1 MEKMNILLTGGSGM
15 VGSNLLNNKAIKTFQ
30 VHAPNS
36 KELNLTN
43 FEAVCDYVEEIN
55 PKIIIHAAGKVG
67 GIQANIKEP
76 VRYFID
82 NLEMGR
88 NIVLAARKF
97 KIKKLINIGSCCLYP
112 RNQNAPISESLILKG
127 ELEPTNE
134 GFALAKI
141 ATARLCDY
149 IRREDPSCQ
158 YKTIIP
164 CGLYGEFDK
173 FDPTD
178 SHLMP
183 AIIQKVHQAK
193 VNKLSKVE
201 IWGDGQARRELM
213 YAADLAEALLK
224 AIQDFDKLPEYM
236 NIGLGF
242 DHTINEYYEAVA
254 QVVGFEG
261 EFIHDKSKPVGM
273 NRKLLNIDQQ
283 LNWGWSAK
291 HNLISGIEKTYR
303 YYLKNYIK

>member
-1 MEKMNILLTGGSGM
+1 MEKIKILLTGGSGM
-15 VGSNLLNNKAIKTFQ
+15 VGSNLLNNVGIKNFQ
-30 VHAPNS
+30 IYAPTS
-36 KELNLTN
+36 KDLNLTDY
-43 FEAVCDYVEEIN
+43 ESVCNYIEKIN
-55 PKIIIHAAGKVG
+55 PNIIIHAAGKVG

-76 VRYFID
+76 VAYFID
-82 NLEMGR
+82 NLDMGR

-97 KIKKLINIGSCCLYP
+97 KIKKIINIGSCCLYP
-112 RNQNAPISESLILKG
+112 RNQIHPISESLILKG

-164 CGLYGEFDK
+164 CGLYGDFDK
-173 FDPTD
+173 FDPSD
-178 SHLMP
+178 SHLIP
-183 AIIQKVHQAK
+183 AIIHKVHQAK
-193 VNKLSKVE
+193 VKKISRVE

-224 AIQDFDKLPEYM
+224 AIHDFDILPDYM

-254 QVVGFEG
+254 KVVGFDG
-261 EFIHDKSKPVGM
+261 EFIHDTSKPVGVG
-273 NRKLLNIDQQ
+273 RKLLNIDRQ
-283 LNWGWSAK
+283 LNWGWSAM
-291 HNLISGIEKTYR
+291 HTLSSGIEKTYK
-303 YYLKNYIK
+303 YYLQKYA